1 MPPRPEPTLRE
12 AQSAFAA
19 ALRRRVVGASPPPD
33 HPPEIG
39 GPPGIRPAARL
50 DVYANNTRYF
60 FGLALERTYPVTR
73 HRVGDEH
80 FQKLAHD
87 YWIAH
92 PSSHGDLHW
101 IGESFPPW
109 LEERTRGTQYEW
121 LADLA
126 QLEWACES
134 AWAAAD
140 GLPLP
145 LATLGEVPPEQL
157 AALVLSLHPSVRL
170 VNSAYPVW
178 SVWQANQ
185 GAVAGPAVDLAA
197 GPEHCVVACVDD
209 SVVVYRVARADYGLL
224 ENLAS
229 GSALGAAILATR
241 YELAGLSHLLA
252 WLFRERLVCGLRLDA

>member
-1 MPPRPEPTLRE
+1 MPQPEPTLRE
-12 AQSAFAA
+12 SQSAFAA
-19 ALRRRVVGASPPPD
+19 ALRPRVPGAPPPH

-39 GPPGIRPAARL
+39 GPPGITPSARL

-60 FGLALERTYPVTR
+60 FGLALERTYPVSR

-80 FQKLAHD
+80 FQQLTHD
-87 YWIAH
+87 YRIAH
-92 PSSHGDLHW
+92 PSSRGDLHW
-101 IGESFPPW
+101 IGESFPQW

-126 QLEWACES
+126 RLEWACER

-145 LATLGEVPPEQL
+145 LTCLGDVPPEQL
-157 AALVLSLHPSVRL
+157 HALVLSLHPSVRL
-170 VNSAYPVW
+170 VDSAYPVW

-185 GAVAGPAVDLAA
+185 GTVAGPAVDLAA
-197 GPEHCVVACVDD
+197 GSEHCVVACVDD
-209 SVVVYRVARADYGLL
+209 SVVVYRVASADYGLL

-229 GSALGAAILATR
+229 GATLGAAIVATE

-252 WLFRERLVCGLRLDA
+252 WLFNERLVCGLRLAA